1 MGYICDFCGDQRSM
15 VYCRSDAACLCL
27 SCDRNVHSAN
37 ALSRRHSRTL
47 LCERC
52 NSQPALVRCTEER
65 VSLCQN
71 CDWMGHGTSTSASAH
86 KRQTLNCYSGCP
98 SASELSSIWSF
109 VLDLPAAG
117 ESACE
122 QEMGL
127 MSIAENSTGSAWSPP
142 ESNTKQNASGIVE
155 VNGVRSVD
163 KSGVLVG
170 SSSVPELNPAT
181 HVVGQQAGSENATL
195 PKLFCH
201 GTKGPAIPED
211 DDLYDDFDMDEMD
224 LNLENYEELFGVS
237 LNHSEELFKNGGID
251 SLFGAKNMSRGN
263 SNYQDVGAAEGS
275 SVGLVNAL
283 QPACSNAASADSV
296 MSTKTDP
303 IICFPAKQAQSNLS
317 FSGVTGESSAGD
329 CQDCGASSMLLM
341 GEPPWCPPCPES
353 SMQSANRSNAV
364 MRYKEKK
371 KARKFDK
378 RVRYA
383 SRKARADVRKR
394 VKGRFIKA
402 GEAYDYDPLNQAR
415 TRSY

>member
-52 NSQPALVRCTEER
+52 NSQPASVRCTEEK

-71 CDWMGHGTSTSASAH
+71 CDWMGHGNSTSASSH
-86 KRQTLNCYSGCP
+86 KRQTINCYSGCP

-109 VLDLPAAG
+109 VLDIPSAG

-127 MSIAENSTGSAWSPP
+127 MSISENSAEKAWASS
-142 ESNTKQNASGIVE
+142 ENASGSAR
-155 VNGVRSVD
+155 VNDMASID
-163 KSGVLVG
+163 KPSPWAC
-170 SSSVPELNPAT
+170 SSSVLELNSAAQVLDQP
-181 HVVGQQAGSENATL
+181 VGSANVAL
-195 PKLFCH
+195 PKSFCP
-201 GTKGPAIPED
+201 GTKGPGLYED
-211 DDLYDDFDMDEMD
+211 DDLYQDLNMDEMD
-224 LNLENYEELFGVS
+224 LNLENYDELFGVT
-237 LNHSEELFKNGGID
+237 LNNSEELFENGGID
-251 SLFGAKNMSRGN
+251 SLFGTKNMSGAD
-263 SNYQDVGAAEGS
+263 SNCQGAVAVEGL
-275 SVGLVNAL
+275 SVGVVNAM
-283 QPACSNAASADSV
+283 QPACSNGASADSI
-296 MSTKTDP
+296 MSNKTEP
-303 IICFPAKQAQSNLS
+303 ILCFTAKQAHSNLS

-329 CQDCGASSMLLM
+329 HQDCGASSMLLM
-341 GEPPWCPPCPES
+341 GEPPWCPPCQENS
-353 SMQSANRSNAV
+353 IQSTNRNDAV
-364 MRYKEKK
+364 MRYMEKK
-371 KARKFDK
+371 KTRKFEK

-402 GEAYDYDPLNQAR
+402 GDAYDYDPLNQ
-415 TRSY
+415 TRSC

>member
-71 CDWMGHGTSTSASAH
+71 CDWMGHGASTSAASH

-109 VLDLPAAG
+109 VLELPSASVG

-127 MSIAENSTGSAWSPP
+127 MSIAENSTGSACSPQ
-142 ESNTKQNASGIVE
+142 ENNNRENTSDTFE
-155 VNGVRSVD
+155 VNDVCAMD
-163 KSGVLVG
+163 KSDGLVG
-170 SSSVPELNPAT
+170 SSSAPALNLAPQ
-181 HVVGQQAGSENATL
+181 VVDQMPGSANSTL
-195 PKLFCH
+195 PKLYCH
-201 GTKGPAIPED
+201 GTKGPGLCED
-211 DDLYDDFDMDEMD
+211 DDLYGDFDMDEMD
-224 LNLENYEELFGVS
+224 LNLENYNELFGVS

-251 SLFGAKNMSRGN
+251 SLFGAKNMSRA
-263 SNYQDVGAAEGS
+263 QELIAAEGS
-275 SVGLVNAL
+275 SIGRVNAL
-283 QPACSNAASADSV
+283 QQPACSTAASADSV
-296 MSTKTDP
+296 MSTKTEP
-303 IICFPAKQAQSNLS
+303 IVSFVPKQAQSNLS

-341 GEPPWCPPCPES
+341 GEPPWCPPGPENS
-353 SMQSANRSNAV
+353 FQSANRSNAV

-371 KARKFDK
+371 KARKFEK

-402 GEAYDYDPLNQAR
+402 GEAYDYDPLNQTR